1 MDGYE
6 AVFLLAKVTIALGVV
21 VSLVAG
27 YALVQDWIHRRGAFA
42 RRQPAEA
49 PRAHPGRGTPWRPV
63 YHRKA
68 S

>member
-1 MDGYE
+1 MEGYE
-6 AVFLLAKVTIALGVV
+6 AVFLLAKVTTALGVV

-49 PRAHPGRGTPWRPV
+49 PRTHARGTPWRPV